1 VKSTAADHVRVE
13 ARQLSKL
20 HAFLSAFTLYPVRS
34 AVVAVHFAGR
44 GWVFRAVAAA
54 PLQGPLTV
62 RETDGSDWQP

>member
-1 VKSTAADHVRVE
+1 MKSTTADHVRVE

-44 GWVFRAVAAA
+44 VWVFRAVAAA

-62 RETDGSDWQP
+62 READESDWQP